1 MNWFKKT
8 LVFIFILI
16 INTGCSD
23 GDNGDVFLRIRAV
36 LEPTNVII
44 ENSDIPENFEYDVF
58 YRTNPGNYP
67 FSYVDHNGTQHP
79 LPGEYGVLE
88 IISDP
93 GQEGGLFSTGENGED
108 RYIDLILLSTGAV
121 IENNNYYTIAT
132 TLDYDE

>member
-1 MNWFKKT
+1 MDCLKK
-8 LVFIFILI
+8 ILLFGLIAI
-16 INTGCSD
+16 INFGCSD

-36 LEPTNVII
+36 LEPTNFII
-44 ENSDIPENFEYDVF
+44 ENSDIPENFEFDVF
-58 YRTNPGNYP
+58 YQIKPGNYP
-67 FSYVDHNGTQHP
+67 FSYLDHNGIQHP

-88 IISDP
+88 VIADP
-93 GQEGGLFSTGENGED
+93 GQEGAMFNSGENGED